1 MGVRMIPIV
10 AVVSEDTFHALNDLM
25 SGMPPVPAGM
35 RAVMERNG
43 WTHDAM
49 VAGSCIADALGV
61 PNPNPQQEATVRP
74 DSAAL

>member
-25 SGMPPVPAGM
+25 SKMPPVPAGM
-35 RAVMERNG
+35 LAVMGRNG

-61 PNPNPQQEATVRP
+61 PIPKPQNSSGQ
-74 DSAAL
+74 